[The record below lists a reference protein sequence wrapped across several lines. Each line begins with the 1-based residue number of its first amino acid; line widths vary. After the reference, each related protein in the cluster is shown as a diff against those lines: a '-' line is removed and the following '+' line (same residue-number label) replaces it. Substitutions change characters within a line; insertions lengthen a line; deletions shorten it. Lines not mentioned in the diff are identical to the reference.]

1 MNVASQTQSSR
12 KLLPTWWV
20 SLALAG
26 TLGGVL
32 YLITSSLPFLVSS
45 PTTDSHFGALNS
57 CVLKNLAAPRLGF
70 AVSWDVKNLV
80 SYSAS
85 ELVWCHADGR
95 AQKHSLQGITR
106 AAFDGQGTLWLATRA
121 SADQPPQLLYWTDQP
136 EPSLLAQFA
145 PTTLVGA
152 KEGVVILD
160 VAGQVT
166 SLRKTGE
173 VAGSTPLKQG
183 LVSPTGLI
191 ANDDGSLVLLVAA
204 TGVFAFR
211 ATDAAEVR
219 RESPC
224 PVEYAWWL
232 PNGTTARLA
241 CAPDRSWALDVDMRS
256 GASEKAQLQHV
267 GASTLLPLSGLY
279 VESCDALP
287 CTASAP

>member
-1 MNVASQTQSSR
+1 M
-12 KLLPTWWV
+12 PTWWV

-57 CVLKNLAAPRLGF
+57 CVLKNLAAPRLGY
-70 AVSWDVKNLV
+70 AVSWDLKNLV

-85 ELVWCHADGR
+85 ELVWCHANGD

-121 SADQPPQLLYWTDQP
+121 SAEQPPQLLYWNEQA

-145 PTTLVGA
+145 PTTLVGV
-152 KEGVVILD
+152 KEGVVILGVD
-160 VAGQVT
+160 GQVT
-166 SLRKTGE
+166 SLRKSGQ
-173 VAGSTPLKQG
+173 VAGSTSLKQG
-183 LVSPTGLI
+183 LTSPTGLI

-204 TGVFAFR
+204 TGVFAFQAHD
-211 ATDAAEVR
+211 ATEVR

-241 CAPDRSWALDVDMRS
+241 CAPNHSWALDVDMRS
-256 GASEKAQLQHV
+256 GTSEKAELQHS
-267 GASTLLPLSGLY
+267 GPSTLLPLSGLY
-279 VESCDALP
+279 VESCDGLP
-287 CTASAP
+287 CTAPAP